1 MDVGGPPR
9 REASGLLRR
18 RKLRQMREV
27 HRRRLPGKLQ
37 PDLQVAPL
45 QVELADAV
53 FFQKLDELFQLC
65 YLFRIHASRS
75 FLVCRA
81 LLCRHVFIARSMLW
95 WLASAP
101 GIPAPPLSTPAL
113 STL

>member
-1 MDVGGPPR
+1 MRHR
-9 REASGLLRR
+9 RRLKASALLRR

-53 FFQKLDELFQLC
+53 FFQELDELFQLC
-65 YLFRIHASRS
+65 YLFRIHASQS
-75 FLVCRA
+75 FLVLSRSFFACHV
-81 LLCRHVFIARSMLW
+81 LL
-95 WLASAP
+95 
-101 GIPAPPLSTPAL
+101 
-113 STL
+113 